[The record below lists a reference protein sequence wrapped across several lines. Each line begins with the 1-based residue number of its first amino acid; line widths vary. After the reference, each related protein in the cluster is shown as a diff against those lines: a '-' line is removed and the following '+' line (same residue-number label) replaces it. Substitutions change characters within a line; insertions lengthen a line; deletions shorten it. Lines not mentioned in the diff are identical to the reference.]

1 MIANWLKVFQSRKM
15 SALLFLGFASGLP
28 LFLTSQTLQAWMT
41 TEKVDLTQ
49 IGLVSL
55 VGIPYSLKFLW
66 SPLLDRYIPPF
77 LGRRRGWL
85 VLTQMGLVLA
95 IGAMGF
101 QNPRT
106 ALDLLAINAVFIALF
121 SATQDIAADAYRV
134 DILPPPDEQSD
145 NLDALKKL
153 SSQEIQH
160 LNEKDRGNLQKA
172 NDMGAGVAVFVLGYR
187 IALLVTGSLALILA
201 DQMPWGQVY
210 WFMAALMGVGILAN
224 YLAPEPEA

>member
-1 MIANWLKVFQSRKM
+1 MTAHWLQVFQSRKM
-15 SALLFLGFASGLP
+15 SALLLIGFSSGLP

-85 VLTQMGLVLA
+85 VLTQIGLVLA

-134 DILPPPDEQSD
+134 DILPPPDQQSD
-145 NLDALKKL
+145 HLETLKKL
-153 SSQEIQH
+153 SPQEIQN
-160 LNEKDRGNLQKA
+160 LDEKDQGNLQKA

-187 IALLVTGSLALILA
+187 MALLVTGSLALILA
-201 DQMPWGQVY
+201 DRIPWGQVY
-210 WFMAALMGVGILAN
+210 
-224 YLAPEPEA
+224 

>member
-1 MIANWLKVFQSRKM
+1 MTAHWLQVFQSRKM
-15 SALLFLGFASGLP
+15 SALLLIGFSSGLP

-85 VLTQMGLVLA
+85 VLTQIGLVLA

-106 ALDLLAINAVFIALF
+106 ALDLL
-121 SATQDIAADAYRV
+121 
-134 DILPPPDEQSD
+134 
-145 NLDALKKL
+145 
-153 SSQEIQH
+153 
-160 LNEKDRGNLQKA
+160 
-172 NDMGAGVAVFVLGYR
+172 
-187 IALLVTGSLALILA
+187 
-201 DQMPWGQVY
+201 
-210 WFMAALMGVGILAN
+210 
-224 YLAPEPEA
+224 